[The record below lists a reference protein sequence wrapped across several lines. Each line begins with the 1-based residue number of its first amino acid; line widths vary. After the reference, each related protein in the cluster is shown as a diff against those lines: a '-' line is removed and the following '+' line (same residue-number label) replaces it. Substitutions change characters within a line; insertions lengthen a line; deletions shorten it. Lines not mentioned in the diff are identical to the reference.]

1 MGKDVEKL
9 EPSYDAGECRM
20 VQTLEKSVSA
30 SKKLNIRLFDP
41 VSSNLDIY
49 QEN

>member
-1 MGKDVEKL
+1 
-9 EPSYDAGECRM
+9 M
-20 VQTLEKSVSA
+20 VQTLEKSVRA